1 MSGSRRADQTGGYAR
16 DGYLRGTD
24 VATLTADAPSRAV
37 RLGDALLLML
47 ALLRPAFFAGLTR
60 GGAGNP
66 GGYVSPPSPGGAAG
80 VPPARPL
87 YDPTFRAAGGLGFF
101 YSPPFFAPLV
111 LPF

>member
-47 ALLRPAFFAGLTR
+47 AILLPALSAGPPR
-60 GGAGNP
+60 AGAGTP
-66 GGYVSPPSPGGAAG
+66 LGSASRASPGAAAG
-80 VPPARPL
+80 GPPGPPL
-87 YDPTFRAAGGLGFF
+87 YHPSSQAAGGLGLF
-101 YSPPFFAPLV
+101 SCPPFFAPLV
-111 LPF
+111 L